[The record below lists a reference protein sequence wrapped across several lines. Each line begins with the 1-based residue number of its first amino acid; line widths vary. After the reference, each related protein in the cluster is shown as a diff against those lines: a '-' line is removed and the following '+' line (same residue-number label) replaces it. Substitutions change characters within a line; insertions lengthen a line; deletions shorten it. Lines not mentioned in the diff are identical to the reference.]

1 MIEFLQDYKTQA
13 VPPETFEAGQQVKRS
28 EASELYFVRLGVAGF
43 VTDAG
48 LVNEDHRPIGS
59 TLASVA
65 EVVTPGDRRFAFGG
79 RGGELALGLD
89 APQRATSGP
98 GNAILAGGDQQ
109 TTAAVGEIERLTS
122 ELADANAEGDELA
135 QTADRLKLALATEQ
149 QAHVSTREELG
160 RVRTDLDA
168 AQNGRAEAE
177 KAHAAAKT
185 RIEDLERQLAEATK
199 PAPEQQDGKSQPA
212 SKADKAK

>member
-59 TLASVA
+59 TLTSVA
-65 EVVTPGDRRFAFGG
+65 EVVTP
-79 RGGELALGLD
+79 GLD

-109 TTAAVGEIERLTS
+109 ITAAVGEIERLTA
-122 ELADANAEGDELA
+122 ELADANAEGNELA
-135 QTADRLKLALATEQ
+135 QGADRLKLALATEQ
-149 QAHVSTREELG
+149 QAHSATREELG

-177 KAHAAAKT
+177 KAHAAAKA

-199 PAPEQQDGKSQPA
+199 PATEQQDGKSQPA